1 MKGKIVVKA
10 LLAVSICCSIG
21 FATSKI
27 EANAGELIEAEET
40 ETEEIEAEEIAVGE
54 SLDEEPLIGSV
65 ETIDS
70 GVISWDGTTK
80 TLKIIKDE
88 YFVSNTET
96 LYKNNAEHI
105 EIGGSVT
112 AIKSEAFKLFSNLKT
127 VKFTSSQLK
136 EIGYRA
142 FYNCKNL
149 ESIEFHEGLHYIG
162 NEAFYTCKQLKYIK
176 IPDSVVMIDDKAFF
190 DCNNLESV
198 SFGSGIKLIGKQAFD
213 TETSSKLK
221 TVNFAKING
230 LVIDSFAFSNTAIE
244 EINLPEGLVS
254 LKEYAFSGEVSK
266 TGKLKKITLPES
278 LKEIGKGV
286 VAITNVEE
294 ITIPTG
300 VSIIDDGVL
309 QLSSSVKKVENKSNV
324 PCKLQEF
331 GGKSWYKSD
340 DYEKKNPITEITNGT
355 ALRSDYT
362 PWPTAPVK
370 PTPTGAPKP
379 TPTGTPKPTPTG
391 KPVDPTSLDP
401 TKRFS
406 DVLPGKWYSKTEGP
420 IAYVVANGIMSGT
433 GDGSTF
439 SPEDNCTREMFVQ
452 TIYNIEGKP
461 GAGSANPFK
470 DVKKTWY
477 YDAVTWAFQNGI
489 TSGTSADTFGIGG
502 LVTREQLAQFLLNYA
517 KKRGFDISARTDISG
532 YPDAGT
538 VSGWAKDAMSWANAN
553 EIIGGKAKDGAKYL
567 APGDNATRAEVAQM
581 IMKFQMKFGK

>member
-1 MKGKIVVKA
+1 MKP
-10 LLAVSICCSIG
+10 
-21 FATSKI
+21 F
-27 EANAGELIEAEET
+27 
-40 ETEEIEAEEIAVGE
+40 
-54 SLDEEPLIGSV
+54 
-65 ETIDS
+65 
-70 GVISWDGTTK
+70 
-80 TLKIIKDE
+80 
-88 YFVSNTET
+88 
-96 LYKNNAEHI
+96 
-105 EIGGSVT
+105 
-112 AIKSEAFKLFSNLKT
+112 
-127 VKFTSSQLK
+127 
-136 EIGYRA
+136 
-142 FYNCKNL
+142 
-149 ESIEFHEGLHYIG
+149 
-162 NEAFYTCKQLKYIK
+162 
-176 IPDSVVMIDDKAFF
+176 
-190 DCNNLESV
+190 
-198 SFGSGIKLIGKQAFD
+198 
-213 TETSSKLK
+213 
-221 TVNFAKING
+221 
-230 LVIDSFAFSNTAIE
+230 
-244 EINLPEGLVS
+244 
-254 LKEYAFSGEVSK
+254 
-266 TGKLKKITLPES
+266 GKL
-278 LKEIGKGV
+278 
-286 VAITNVEE
+286 
-294 ITIPTG
+294 
-300 VSIIDDGVL
+300 
-309 QLSSSVKKVENKSNV
+309 
-324 PCKLQEF
+324 
-331 GGKSWYKSD
+331 SWYKSD

-370 PTPTGAPKP
+370 PTPTG
-379 TPTGTPKPTPTG
+379 TPKPTPTG

-401 TKRFS
+401 TKKFS
-406 DVLPGKWYSKTEGP
+406 DVLSGKWYSKTDGP